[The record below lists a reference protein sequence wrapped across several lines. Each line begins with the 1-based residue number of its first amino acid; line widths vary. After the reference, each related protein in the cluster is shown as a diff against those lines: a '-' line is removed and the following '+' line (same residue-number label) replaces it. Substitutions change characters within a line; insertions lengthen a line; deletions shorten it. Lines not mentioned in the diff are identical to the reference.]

1 MGPSK
6 VATLRRVDC
15 CVATRGTTAVTTPY
29 LNLELKSPDM
39 DTQRIIALI
48 IFSFSGLLLWEA
60 WQKQNKAPVMPPVP
74 IIEQAQRAASSA
86 APSLTAPVAGAAA
99 SAVPT
104 PSVNLGAVPAVA
116 ATAPAAASA
125 VSTKTVSV
133 RTDTL
138 AVELDANGG
147 DMRTVVLLKHVAR
160 GDATRQFALLQE
172 KVGHYFIAQT
182 GLLGNGLPNHT
193 SKWVAA
199 GDRFDLGGNDTLEV
213 VFTNNDTP
221 GVTVNKVFV
230 FKRGSYVVDVRYDI
244 KNDSAAA
251 LTPKAYFQFVRD
263 ANPPEGESS
272 GSNPFTGIATFTGPA
287 VYTEQ
292 KKFQKVTF
300 ADIEKNKADYVK
312 EASDGWVAMVQHYFV
327 SAWLPQGNGGR
338 EYFTKRVT
346 ETLYSVGV
354 IVPVGS
360 SGAQIGAIQPGATA
374 AVTMPLYLGPQEQ
387 EKLRALAPGLDLVV
401 DYGWLTVLAY
411 PMFVV
416 LSFLNKLIGNWGWTI
431 IAFTILLKLVFFPL
445 NQKAG
450 KSMAHMKTLMPKMEA
465 LKARYGDDKAK
476 LNQGMMELYK
486 VEKVNPLGGCLPIII
501 QIPFFIALYWV
512 LLGAV
517 ELRNTPWMGWITDL
531 STPDPY
537 YVLPV
542 LMGASMFIQTKL
554 NPQPADPIQA
564 KVMLMLPIVFS
575 IMFFFFPAGLVL
587 YWTMQN
593 ILGIAQQ
600 WYINK
605 TFSTATVKAAPKR

>member
-1 MGPSK
+1 
-6 VATLRRVDC
+6 
-15 CVATRGTTAVTTPY
+15 
-29 LNLELKSPDM
+29 M

-48 IFSFSGLLLWEA
+48 VFSFSGLLLWEA
-60 WQKQNKAPVMPPVP
+60 WQKHNNPPVVP
-74 IIEQAQRAASSA
+74 STPTAVASQSA
-86 APSLTAPVAGAAA
+86 PGKSATNPTPPAAGATAA
-99 SAVPT
+99 TSTIPAAGVT
-104 PSVNLGAVPAVA
+104 QAVPAVTA
-116 ATAPAAASA
+116 AAPSAVPAA
-125 VSTKTVSV
+125 STKTVAV

-138 AVELDANGG
+138 AIELDGSSG
-147 DMRTVVLLKHVAR
+147 DIRNVVLLKHAAR
-160 GDATRQFALLQE
+160 GDVTRPFTLMQE
-172 KVGHYFIAQT
+172 KVGHYFIAQS
-182 GLLGNGLPNHT
+182 GLLGEGMPNHT

-199 GDRFDLGGNDTLEV
+199 GDRFDLGGNDKIEV
-213 VFTNNDTP
+213 TFTNADTP
-221 GVTVNKVFV
+221 GLLVNKVFT

-244 KNDSAAA
+244 KNDGAAPIA
-251 LTPKAYFQFVRD
+251 PKAYFQFVRD

-287 VYTEQ
+287 IYTEL
-292 KKFQKVTF
+292 KKFQKVAF
-300 ADIEKNKADYVK
+300 SDIEKNKADYVS

-327 SAWLPQGNGGR
+327 SAWLPQGSAGR
-338 EYFTKRVT
+338 EYFANRVPNSPLFT
-346 ETLYSVGV
+346 AGVKQPVVAAGSIAPNSSASLSV
-354 IVPVGS
+354 
-360 SGAQIGAIQPGATA
+360 
-374 AVTMPLYLGPQEQ
+374 PLYLGPQLQ
-387 EKLRALAPGLDLVV
+387 ESLKALAPGLDLVV
-401 DYGWLTVLAY
+401 DYGWLKTLAY

-416 LSFLNKLIGNWGWTI
+416 LSFLEKLIGNWGWTI
-431 IAFTILLKLVFFPL
+431 IVFTILLKLVFFPL

-465 LKARYGDDKAK
+465 LKARHGDDKAK
-476 LNQGMMELYK
+476 LNQAMMELYK
-486 VEKVNPLGGCLPIII
+486 TEKVNPLGGCLPIVI

-554 NPQPADPIQA
+554 NPQPADPVQA
-564 KVMLMLPIVFS
+564 KVMLVLPIVFS

-593 ILGIAQQ
+593 ILGIVQQ

-605 TFSTATVKAAPKR
+605 TFGTGPTKPAHAKR

>member
-1 MGPSK
+1 MLS
-6 VATLRRVDC
+6 
-15 CVATRGTTAVTTPY
+15 
-29 LNLELKSPDM
+29 
-39 DTQRIIALI
+39 
-48 IFSFSGLLLWEA
+48 
-60 WQKQNKAPVMPPVP
+60 
-74 IIEQAQRAASSA
+74 
-86 APSLTAPVAGAAA
+86 
-99 SAVPT
+99 
-104 PSVNLGAVPAVA
+104 
-116 ATAPAAASA
+116 
-125 VSTKTVSV
+125 
-133 RTDTL
+133 
-138 AVELDANGG
+138 VELDGSSG
-147 DMRTVVLLKHVAR
+147 DVRSVVLLKHVAR
-160 GDATRQFALLQE
+160 GDTTRQFALMQE
-172 KVGHYFIAQT
+172 KVGHYFIAQS
-182 GLLGNGLPNHT
+182 GLLGEGLPNHT
-193 SKWVAA
+193 SKWVAT
-199 GDRFDLGGNDTLEV
+199 GDKFDLGGNEKIEV
-213 VFTNNDTP
+213 VLTNNDAP
-221 GVTVNKVFV
+221 GITVNKVFT
-230 FKRGSYVVDVRYDI
+230 FKRGSYVIDVRYDI
-244 KNDSAAA
+244 KNDSGAPIA
-251 LTPKAYFQFVRD
+251 PKAYFQFLRD

-292 KKFQKVTF
+292 KKFQKVAF
-300 ADIEKNKADYVK
+300 SDIDKNKADYVK
-312 EASDGWVAMVQHYFV
+312 EASDGWIAMVQHYFV
-327 SAWLPQGNGGR
+327 SAWLPQGSGGR

-346 ETLYSVGV
+346 DTLYSAGV
-354 IVPVGS
+354 IIPV
-360 SGAQIGAIQPGATA
+360 AAAGAIAPAATA
-374 AVTMPLYLGPQEQ
+374 SLTMPLYVGPQEQ
-387 EKLRALAPGLDLVV
+387 EKLKELSPGLDLVV
-401 DYGWLTVLAY
+401 DYGWLKSLAY

-416 LSFLNKLIGNWGWTI
+416 LSALNSVIGNWGWTI

-465 LKARYGDDKAK
+465 LKARYGDDKMK
-476 LNQGMMELYK
+476 LNQAMMELYK

-517 ELRNTPWMGWITDL
+517 ELRNAPWVAWITDL

-564 KVMLMLPIVFS
+564 KVMLILPIVFS

-605 TFSTATVKAAPKR
+605 TFNTAPAKTTAGTR

>member
-1 MGPSK
+1 
-6 VATLRRVDC
+6 
-15 CVATRGTTAVTTPY
+15 
-29 LNLELKSPDM
+29 M

-60 WQKQNKAPVMPPVP
+60 WQKHNNPPFVPKAP
-74 IIEQAQRAASSA
+74 
-86 APSLTAPVAGAAA
+86 T
-99 SAVPT
+99 
-104 PSVNLGAVPAVA
+104 AVA
-116 ATAPAAASA
+116 AATNAPASPSPTPAAASA
-125 VSTKTVSV
+125 KPNGAVPTSAAGVPSAAAAAVSAPVSAPQTSTKSVSV

-138 AVELDANGG
+138 SVDLDAVSG
-147 DMRTVVLLKHVAR
+147 DIRSVVLLKHVAR
-160 GDATRQFALLQE
+160 GDATRQFALMQE
-172 KVGHYFIAQT
+172 KVGHYFIAQS
-182 GLLGNGLPNHT
+182 GLLGDGLPNHT
-193 SKWVAA
+193 SKWVAS
-199 GDRFDLGGNDTLEV
+199 GDKFDLGGNEKIEV
-213 VFTNNDTP
+213 VFTNTDMP
-221 GVTVNKVFV
+221 GVTVNKVFT

-244 KNDSAAA
+244 KNDSGAPIA
-251 LTPKAYFQFVRD
+251 PKAYFQFLRD
-263 ANPPEGESS
+263 SNPPEGESS

-292 KKFQKVTF
+292 KKFQKVAF
-300 ADIEKNKADYVK
+300 SDIEKNKADYVK
-312 EASDGWVAMVQHYFV
+312 EASDGWIAMVQHYFV
-327 SAWLPQGNGGR
+327 SAWLPQGSGGR

-346 ETLYSVGV
+346 DTLYSAGV
-354 IVPVGS
+354 IVPVASVGAGLGS
-360 SGAQIGAIQPGATA
+360 IAPA
-374 AVTMPLYLGPQEQ
+374 ASASVTMPLYVGPQEQ
-387 EKLRALAPGLDLVV
+387 EKLKLLSPGLDLVV
-401 DYGWLTVLAY
+401 DYGWLKTLAY

-416 LSFLNKLIGNWGWTI
+416 LSFLNSMIGNWGWTI

-450 KSMAHMKTLMPKMEA
+450 KSIAHMKTLMPKMEA
-465 LKARYGDDKAK
+465 LKARHGDDKMK
-476 LNQGMMELYK
+476 LNQAMMELYK
-486 VEKVNPLGGCLPIII
+486 TEKVNPLGGCLPIII

-554 NPQPADPIQA
+554 NPQPTDPIQA
-564 KVMLMLPIVFS
+564 KVMLILPIVFS

-605 TFSTATVKAAPKR
+605 TFSAAPAKATAGKR